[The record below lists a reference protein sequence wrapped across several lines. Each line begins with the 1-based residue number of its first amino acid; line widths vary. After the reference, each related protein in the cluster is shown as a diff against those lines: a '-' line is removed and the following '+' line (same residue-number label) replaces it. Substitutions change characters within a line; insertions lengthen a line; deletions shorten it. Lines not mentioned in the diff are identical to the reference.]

1 MFANKSADVA
11 LRFGTIGS
19 AVIFI
24 VAAYFVITS
33 MGASAGVWGA
43 VLVGAIGGII
53 VGLVTDITLAARR
66 SVKSPRMAR
75 RALPQ

>member
-1 MFANKSADVA
+1 MFADRSPDVA

-19 AVIFI
+19 AIIFI

-53 VGLVTDITLAARR
+53 VGRR
-66 SVKSPRMAR
+66 
-75 RALPQ
+75 